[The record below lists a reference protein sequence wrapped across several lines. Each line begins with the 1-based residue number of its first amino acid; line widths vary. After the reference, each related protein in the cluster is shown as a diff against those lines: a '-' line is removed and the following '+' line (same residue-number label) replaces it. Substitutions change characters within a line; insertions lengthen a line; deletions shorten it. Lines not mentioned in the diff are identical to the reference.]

1 MAEVIGNLR
10 EDATSGEKLVYKLLG
25 QNLPKEYTVYVETPI
40 RKKREIRYPDFTIL
54 TNYGVVVLE
63 VKDWVILQGRADPE
77 GVTVRTRSGET
88 RLERNPVH
96 TAREM
101 ALALSNQLNAR
112 LNQGQ
117 PGEAVP
123 WSYAAVLIN
132 LPASVITQLQ
142 SVWGEEFVLGKD
154 DLDIPDLLL
163 SRIKKT
169 FPVRRMRSL
178 SAEELK
184 HARAVIYPV
193 IDIQMPGRPDVIL
206 DEQQEKLVAEPIRQE
221 PVVIS
226 KSAKRA
232 EQSHRQEQLFEALK
246 AEDEPSAELQP
257 EGERISQNVSVR
269 LVRGFSGSGK
279 TLVLMQRARYLA
291 AQYPSWKIG
300 VFTYNK
306 LLQEQLEQ
314 FFKGTPSIKP
324 RTFHSLCTRWVQN
337 PPNQEAKLED
347 WVNTHFM
354 LYPIL
359 QKLGGSQS
367 VREMDWIRDMGLT
380 TREDYLNVERKGIGR
395 DIKLTAEDRNA
406 VFDVLEDYRKY
417 LQENNLWDWPEI
429 PLLALAN
436 FEKAELKPEPYDA
449 VLVDEAQ
456 DWAPVWF
463 KVLQQHIHPE
473 HGAIFLADD
482 PSQSIYRYFS
492 WKEKG
497 IHVVGRTRW
506 LKVPYRNTYE
516 IYRAAYSMIADHE
529 EIQKSLSEEGELIE
543 PEISSQTMRHGPRPL
558 VRKFYNAA
566 EELGYLKNTVA
577 SLRQEGFAEK
587 QIAVLVRYRRDFDVV
602 NNILRGSGVSA
613 YMMHSFKGLEMEVI
627 LIPSLQTTFA
637 RPEEEGSERRLLY
650 MAMTRARARLYMTY
664 SGKLPQAYEELRK
677 QNLADFVG

>member
-1 MAEVIGNLR
+1 
-10 EDATSGEKLVYKLLG
+10 
-25 QNLPKEYTVYVETPI
+25 
-40 RKKREIRYPDFTIL
+40 
-54 TNYGVVVLE
+54 
-63 VKDWVILQGRADPE
+63 
-77 GVTVRTRSGET
+77 
-88 RLERNPVH
+88 
-96 TAREM
+96 
-101 ALALSNQLNAR
+101 
-112 LNQGQ
+112 
-117 PGEAVP
+117 
-123 WSYAAVLIN
+123 
-132 LPASVITQLQ
+132 
-142 SVWGEEFVLGKD
+142 
-154 DLDIPDLLL
+154 
-163 SRIKKT
+163 
-169 FPVRRMRSL
+169 
-178 SAEELK
+178 
-184 HARAVIYPV
+184 VIYPV
-193 IDIQMPGRPDVIL
+193 VDIQMPGRSDVIL
-206 DEQQEKLVAEPIRQE
+206 DEQQERLVAEPIRQE

-226 KSAKRA
+226 KSAKKA
-232 EQSHRQEQLFEALK
+232 EQSHRQEQLFETLK
-246 AEDEPSAELQP
+246 AEDESPTELQP
-257 EGERISQNVSVR
+257 EGERISQNVAIR

-306 LLQEQLEQ
+306 PLQEQLEQ

-324 RTFHSLCTRWVQN
+324 RTFHSLCSRWVQT

-354 LYPIL
+354 LYPVL

-367 VREMDWIRDMGLT
+367 VREMDWIRDMGLI
-380 TREDYLNVERKGIGR
+380 TREDYLRVERKGIGR

-406 VFDVLEDYRKY
+406 IFDVLEEYRKY

-429 PLLALAN
+429 PLLALEN
-436 FEKAELKPEPYDA
+436 YDKAELKPDLYDA

-463 KVLQQHIHPE
+463 KVLKQHIHPE

-492 WKEKG
+492 WKDKG
-497 IHVVGRTRW
+497 VHVVGRTRW

-558 VRKFYNAA
+558 VRKFHNAA

-577 SLRQEGFAEK
+577 SLRQPGFAEK
-587 QIAVLVRYRRDFDVV
+587 QIAVLVRYRRDFDAV

-627 LIPSLQTTFA
+627 LIPSLHTTFA
-637 RPEEEGSERRLLY
+637 RLEEEGSERRLLY
-650 MAMTRARARLYMTY
+650 MAMSRARAKLYMTY
-664 SGKLPQAYEELRK
+664 SGKLPQPFELLRK
-677 QNLADFVG
+677 QDLADFVE